1 MANDFPLM
9 LKSTVDKLVND
20 AVEALK
26 EKYPTLQWAE
36 VDDMAHTDEV
46 FKSDEPALLWQFGGL
61 TPRPRAPMYDF
72 EFAVGAKTTQD
83 PGNYTLI
90 ALLSEIREV
99 FIQGRN
105 FDIYDYTLEDTDPV
119 SQVKRGYL
127 VVASNEIESQKFDK
141 QSGIRFAVVQG
152 KVVSYGS

>member
-20 AVEALK
+20 KCAALLARF
-26 EKYPTLQWAE
+26 PTLQWAE

-46 FKSDEPALLWQFGGL
+46 FKSDEPALLWQFGAL

-90 ALLSEIREV
+90 TLLSEIREV
-99 FIQGRN
+99 FAQGM
-105 FDIYDYTLEDTDPV
+105 DVQIYDYTLVATDPV
-119 SQVKRGYL
+119 SLVKRGYL
-127 VVASNEIESQKFDK
+127 MVASNEIESQKFDK
-141 QSGIRFAVVQG
+141 QSGIRYAVVQG

>member
-20 AVEALK
+20 KVATLLD
-26 EKYPTLQWAE
+26 KYPTLQWAE

-99 FIQGRN
+99 FAQSNVFKI
-105 FDIYDYTLEDTDPV
+105 FDYTLEATDPV
-119 SQVKRGYL
+119 SLVERGYL
-127 VVASNEIESQKFDK
+127 MVASNEIESQKFDK
-141 QSGIRFAVVQG
+141 QSGIRYAVVQG